1 MSYSGKLRVFS
12 NSPIAAM
19 TLHARFLRSVFF
31 ILIAAASLAARADGS
46 LVIVGGALRADNAAV
61 WQRIVDLAGGKGARI
76 AVVPAAAGN
85 PLGSGGRVVS
95 HLNAYGAQAFLLPV
109 APKLPGDVHVAAND
123 PANVAAIDHATGVY
137 FIGGDQARITG
148 SLRNADGANSKVL
161 DAIWALYRRGGVVS
175 GASAGAAI
183 MSSTMFDNAGTTLSV
198 LQNGVNDGRE
208 LAPGLGFV
216 GKDVFVDQH
225 LIIRGRF
232 ARMLPAMLKKS
243 YQHGLGIDEN
253 TAVVIGPKR
262 DAEVIGYKGAI
273 WFDLSHATVDP
284 AMKAFNVSN
293 ASISYLDHGDRINLD
308 TGVMTPS
315 SDKIDGKVDPKQPGN
330 HEPLFSADI
339 LGNTTLVDLM
349 MTLVDSAQ
357 PQATGLAF
365 GGPNANPALPG
376 FSFKLSRT
384 ATTEGYESATS
395 EAYSVYR
402 MRLDV
407 QPVKVSWPAIS
418 PYVSKPQ

>member
-1 MSYSGKLRVFS
+1 
-12 NSPIAAM
+12 M
-19 TLHARFLRSVFF
+19 TLRAICLRPLFCLLMICASFGAHAE
-31 ILIAAASLAARADGS
+31 GS
-46 LVIVGGALRADNAAV
+46 LVIVGGALRGDNAAV

-85 PLGSGGRVVS
+85 PARSGAGVVRY
-95 HLNAYGAQAFLLPV
+95 LNSYGANAFVLPV
-109 APKLPGDVHVAAND
+109 SPRLPGDVHAAAND
-123 PANVAAIDHATGVY
+123 PANVAAIDAAKGVY
-137 FIGGDQARITG
+137 FIGGDQARITA

-161 DAIWALYRRGGVVS
+161 DAIWQLYRRGGVIA

-183 MSSTMFDNAGTTLSV
+183 MSSTMFDNAGTTLSI
-198 LQNGVNDGRE
+198 LQNGVNDGNE
-208 LAPGLGFV
+208 LAPGLGFI

-243 YQHGLGIDEN
+243 YKRGLGIDEN
-253 TAVVIGPKR
+253 TAVVVGPGR

-273 WFDLSHATVDP
+273 WFDLSRATVDP
-284 AMKAFNVSN
+284 TLGAFNISN
-293 ASISYLDHGDRINLD
+293 ASISYLDHGDRINLE

-315 SDKIDGKVDPKQPGN
+315 SDKVDGKVDPATPGN
-330 HEPLFSADI
+330 QAPLFSADI

-349 MTLVDSAQ
+349 SQLVDSAQ

-365 GGPNANPALPG
+365 GGPGTSPALPG
-376 FSFKLSRT
+376 FSFELRRT
-384 ATTEGYESATS
+384 ADTAGYESATS

-407 QPVKVSWPAIS
+407 TPVKVGWPTVT
-418 PYVSKPQ
+418 PYSRPR

>member
-1 MSYSGKLRVFS
+1 
-12 NSPIAAM
+12 M
-19 TLHARFLRSVFF
+19 TLIRSFLVV
-31 ILIAAASLAARADGS
+31 LLGMASLVAHADGS
-46 LVIVGGALRADNAAV
+46 LVIVGGALRADNAVV

-85 PLGSGGRVVS
+85 PTGSGGRVVQ
-95 HLNAYGAQAFLLPV
+95 HLNQYGAQAFLLPV
-109 APKLPGDVHVAAND
+109 SPRLAGDVHVAAND
-123 PANVAAIDHATGVY
+123 PANVAAIDGAGGVY

-161 DAIWALYRRGGVVS
+161 DAIWRLYRRGGVVS

-198 LQNGVNDGRE
+198 LQKGVNDGNE
-208 LAPGLGFV
+208 LAPGLGFI

-243 YQHGLGIDEN
+243 YKRGLGIDEN
-253 TAVVIGPKR
+253 TAVVVGPGH

-273 WFDLSHATVDP
+273 WFDLAQATSDP
-284 AMKAFNVSN
+284 ALGAFNISN

-308 TGVMTPS
+308 TGAMTPS
-315 SDKIDGKVDPKQPGN
+315 GDKIGGKVKPDQPGN
-330 HEPLFSADI
+330 EAPLFSADI

-349 MTLVDSAQ
+349 MQLVDSSR

-365 GGPNANPALPG
+365 GGPDANPALPG
-376 FSFKLSRT
+376 FSFVLRRT
-384 ATTEGYESATS
+384 NQTEGYESATS

-402 MRLDV
+402 MRLDIK
-407 QPVKVSWPAIS
+407 PVKVSWPA
-418 PYVSKPQ
+418 VTEFQLAK

>member
-1 MSYSGKLRVFS
+1 MNVRARLLRPLFYFLVAVASFG
-12 NSPIAAM
+12 A
-19 TLHARFLRSVFF
+19 HAE
-31 ILIAAASLAARADGS
+31 GS
-46 LVIVGGALRADNAAV
+46 LVIVGGALRADNAVV

-85 PLGSGGRVVS
+85 PTGSGGRVVA
-95 HLNAYGAQAFLLPV
+95 HLNQYGANAFLLPV
-109 APKLPGDVHVAAND
+109 APRLPGDVHVAAND
-123 PANVAAIDHATGVY
+123 PANVAAVQASRGVY

-148 SLRNADGANSKVL
+148 SLRNADGTNSKVL
-161 DAIWALYRRGGVVS
+161 DAIWDLYRRGGVVA

-183 MSSTMFDNAGTTLSV
+183 MSSTMFDNAGTTLAV
-198 LQNGVNDGRE
+198 LQNGVNDGNE
-208 LAPGLGFV
+208 LAPGLGFI

-243 YQHGLGIDEN
+243 YKRGLGIDEN
-253 TAVVIGPKR
+253 TAVVVGPGR

-273 WFDLSHATVDP
+273 WFDLAQASTDP
-284 AMKAFNVSN
+284 NVGAFNISN
-293 ASISYLDHGDRINLD
+293 ASISYLDHGDRLNLD
-308 TGVMTPS
+308 TGVLTPS
-315 SDKIDGKVDPKQPGN
+315 ADKVDGKVDPLKPGN
-330 HEPLFSADI
+330 RAPLFSADI

-349 MTLVDSAQ
+349 SQLVDSAQ

-365 GGPNANPALPG
+365 GGPDANPALPG
-376 FSFKLSRT
+376 FLFQLRRT
-384 ATTEGYESATS
+384 SATEGYESATS

-407 QPVKVSWPAIS
+407 MPVKVTWPAVT
-418 PYVSKPQ
+418 PYARSK

>member
-1 MSYSGKLRVFS
+1 MDSIMTRV
-12 NSPIAAM
+12 
-19 TLHARFLRSVFF
+19 LRSLLV
-31 ILIAAASLAARADGS
+31 LVLTAASLTAHAEGS

-61 WQRIVDLAGGKGARI
+61 WQRIVDLAGGKGAKI

-85 PLGSGGRVVS
+85 PTGSGGRVVQ
-95 HLNAYGAQAFLLPV
+95 HLNQHGAQAFLLPV
-109 APKLPGDVHVAAND
+109 APRLPGDVHVAAND
-123 PANVAAIDHATGVY
+123 PANVAAVQAATGVY
-137 FIGGDQARITG
+137 FIGGDQARITA

-161 DAIWALYRRGGVVS
+161 DAIWQLYHRGGVVA

-198 LQNGVNDGRE
+198 LQNGVNDGNE
-208 LAPGLGFV
+208 LAPGLGFI

-232 ARMLPAMLKKS
+232 ARMLPAMLKKG
-243 YQHGLGIDEN
+243 YQRGLGIDEN
-253 TAVVIGPKR
+253 TAVVVGPGQ

-273 WFDLSHATVDP
+273 WFDLANATVDSNV
-284 AMKAFNVSN
+284 KAFNIAN
-293 ASISYLDHGDRINLD
+293 ASISYLDHGDRINLG
-308 TGVMTPS
+308 TGAMTPS
-315 SDKIDGKVDPKQPGN
+315 SDKIAGKVDPAKPGN
-330 HEPLFSADI
+330 RSPLFSADI

-349 MTLVDSAQ
+349 SQLVDSST

-365 GGPNANPALPG
+365 GGPDANPALPG
-376 FSFKLSRT
+376 FSFQLRRT
-384 ATTEGYESATS
+384 GATEGYESATS

-407 QPVKVSWPAIS
+407 KPVKVSWPVITE
-418 PYVSKPQ
+418 YRQ

>member
-1 MSYSGKLRVFS
+1 MIRLVRCVLYGLF
-12 NSPIAAM
+12 A
-19 TLHARFLRSVFF
+19 L
-31 ILIAAASLAARADGS
+31 ASLTAHAEGS

-85 PLGSGGRVVS
+85 PTGSGGRVVQ
-95 HLNAYGAQAFLLPV
+95 HLNQYGAQAFLLPV
-109 APKLPGDVHVAAND
+109 SPRLPGDVHVAAND
-123 PANVAAIDHATGVY
+123 PANVAAIDQSGGVY
-137 FIGGDQARITG
+137 FIGGDQARITA

-161 DAIWALYRRGGVVS
+161 DAIWRLYHRGGVVS

-183 MSSTMFDNAGTTLSV
+183 MSSTMFDNAGTTLAL
-198 LQNGVNDGRE
+198 LQNGVRDGNE
-208 LAPGLGFV
+208 LAPGLGFI

-243 YQHGLGIDEN
+243 YKRGLGIDEN
-253 TAVVIGPKR
+253 TAVVVSPHR

-273 WFDLSHATVDP
+273 WFDLAQATTDP
-284 AMKAFNVSN
+284 ALGAFNISN

-315 SDKIDGKVDPKQPGN
+315 SDKIDGKVKADQTGN
-330 HEPLFSADI
+330 EPPLFSADI

-349 MTLVDSAQ
+349 MQLVDSSR

-365 GGPNANPALPG
+365 GGPGANPALPG
-376 FSFKLSRT
+376 FSFVLRRT
-384 ATTEGYESATS
+384 RATEGYESATS

-402 MRLDV
+402 MRLDIT
-407 QPVKVSWPAIS
+407 PVKVSWPAIS
-418 PYVSKPQ
+418 NYRAAK

>member
-1 MSYSGKLRVFS
+1 
-12 NSPIAAM
+12 M
-19 TLHARFLRSVFF
+19 T
-31 ILIAAASLAARADGS
+31 LAARPIRFLFCLALACAAIQAHAAGS

-85 PLGSGGRVVS
+85 PARSGMGVVS

-109 APKLPGDVHVAAND
+109 APKLPGDVHAAAND
-123 PANVAAIDHATGVY
+123 PANVALVEHAGGVY

-148 SLRNADGANSKVL
+148 SLRNADGANSAVL
-161 DAIWALYRRGGVVS
+161 DAIWALYRRGGVVA

-198 LQNGVNDGRE
+198 LQNGVNDGNE
-208 LAPGLGFV
+208 LAPGLGFI

-243 YQHGLGIDEN
+243 YRRGLGIDEN
-253 TAVVIGPKR
+253 TAVVVGPTR

-273 WFDLSHATVDP
+273 WFDLANATVDP
-284 AMKAFNVSN
+284 GLGAFNVSN

-308 TGVMTPS
+308 TGAMTPS
-315 SDKIDGKVDPKQPGN
+315 ADKTGGKVDPRQPGN

-349 MTLVDSAQ
+349 SSLVDSTQ

-365 GGPNANPALPG
+365 GGPGADPALPG

-384 ATTEGYESATS
+384 NATEGYESATS

-407 QPVKVSWPAIS
+407 VPVKVRWPAIG
-418 PYVSKPQ
+418 PYAQAR

>member
-1 MSYSGKLRVFS
+1 MTRV
-12 NSPIAAM
+12 
-19 TLHARFLRSVFF
+19 LRSLFV
-31 ILIAAASLAARADGS
+31 LVLAVAGLTAHAEGS
-46 LVIVGGALRADNAAV
+46 LVIVGGALRADNAVV
-61 WQRIVDLAGGKGARI
+61 WQRIVDLAGGQGAKI

-85 PLGSGGRVVS
+85 PTGSGGRVVQ
-95 HLNAYGAQAFLLPV
+95 HLNAHGAHAFLLPV
-109 APKLPGDVHVAAND
+109 APRLSGDVHVAAND
-123 PANVAAIDHATGVY
+123 PANVAAVQAASGVY

-148 SLRNADGANSKVL
+148 ALKNADGANSKVL
-161 DAIWALYRRGGVVS
+161 DAIWALYHRGGVVA

-198 LQNGVNDGRE
+198 LQNGVNDGNE
-208 LAPGLGFV
+208 LAPGLGFI

-232 ARMLPAMLKKS
+232 ARMLPAMLKKG
-243 YQHGLGIDEN
+243 YKRGLGIDEN
-253 TAVVIGPKR
+253 TAVVVGPGR

-273 WFDLSHATVDP
+273 WFDLAHATVDP
-284 AMKAFNVSN
+284 KVPAFNIAN

-308 TGVMTPS
+308 TGLTTPS
-315 SDKIDGKVDPKQPGN
+315 SDKIAGKVDPSKPGN
-330 HEPLFSADI
+330 RSPLFSADI

-349 MTLVDSAQ
+349 SQLVDSST

-365 GGPNANPALPG
+365 GGPDADPALPG
-376 FSFKLSRT
+376 FSFQLRRT
-384 ATTEGYESATS
+384 SATEGYESATS

-407 QPVKVSWPAIS
+407 KPVKVSWPAITE
-418 PYVSKPQ
+418 YRK

>member
-1 MSYSGKLRVFS
+1 MRFPARLLRPLLCLVFTVAT
-12 NSPIAAM
+12 AA
-19 TLHARFLRSVFF
+19 H
-31 ILIAAASLAARADGS
+31 ADGS
-46 LVIVGGALRADNAAV
+46 LVIVGGALRADNAVV

-85 PLGSGGRVVS
+85 PVRSGMGVVS

-109 APKLPGDVHVAAND
+109 SPKLPGDVHAAAND
-123 PANVAAIDHATGVY
+123 PANVALVDHATGVY

-148 SLRNADGANSKVL
+148 SLRNVDGSNSRVL
-161 DAIWALYRRGGVVS
+161 DAIWALFHRGGVVS

-198 LQNGVNDGRE
+198 LQNGVRDGNE
-208 LAPGLGFV
+208 LAPGLGFI

-243 YQHGLGIDEN
+243 YRRGLGIDEN

-273 WFDLSHATVDP
+273 WFDLAAATVDP
-284 AMKAFNVSN
+284 RIKAFNISN
-293 ASISYLDHGDRINLD
+293 ASISYLDHGDHINLD

-315 SDKIDGKVDPKQPGN
+315 LDKVDGKVDPAKPDN
-330 HEPLFSADI
+330 SEPLFSSDI
-339 LGNTTLVDLM
+339 LGNTTLVELM
-349 MTLVDSAQ
+349 STLVDSAQ

-365 GGPNANPALPG
+365 GGPDANPALPG

-384 ATTEGYESATS
+384 RATEGYESATS

-407 QPVKVSWPAIS
+407 TPVKVSWPTVT
-418 PYVSKPQ
+418 PYSN

>member
-1 MSYSGKLRVFS
+1 
-12 NSPIAAM
+12 M
-19 TLHARFLRSVFF
+19 TLPARLLRPVFCVVF
-31 ILIAAASLAARADGS
+31 AIASASAHADGN

-76 AVVPAAAGN
+76 AVIPAAAGN
-85 PLGSGGRVVS
+85 PTGSGGRVVA
-95 HLNAYGAQAFLLPV
+95 HLNQYGASAFLLPV
-109 APKLPGDVHVAAND
+109 APRLPGDVHAAAND
-123 PANVAAIDHATGVY
+123 PANVAAVAASRGVY

-148 SLRNADGANSKVL
+148 SLRNRDGSNSKVL
-161 DAIWALYRRGGVVS
+161 DAIWDLYRKGGVVA

-183 MSSTMFDNAGTTLSV
+183 MSSTMFDNAGTTLSL
-198 LQNGVNDGRE
+198 LQNGVNDGNE
-208 LAPGLGFV
+208 LAPGLGFI

-243 YQHGLGIDEN
+243 YKRGLGIDEN
-253 TAVVIGPKR
+253 TAVVVGPGR

-273 WFDLSHATVDP
+273 WFDLAQASTDP
-284 AMKAFNVSN
+284 TLGAFNISN
-293 ASISYLDHGDRINLD
+293 ASISYLDHGDHLNLD
-308 TGVMTPS
+308 TGVLTPS
-315 SDKIDGKVDPKQPGN
+315 SDKIAGKVDPGKPGN
-330 HEPLFSADI
+330 RAPLFSADI

-349 MTLVDSAQ
+349 SQLVDSAQ

-365 GGPNANPALPG
+365 GGPDANPAAPG
-376 FSFKLSRT
+376 FSFQLRRT
-384 ATTEGYESATS
+384 AATEGYESATS

-407 QPVKVSWPAIS
+407 TPVKVTWPAVTPFS
-418 PYVSKPQ
+418 AVKAAGK

>member
-1 MSYSGKLRVFS
+1 
-12 NSPIAAM
+12 M
-19 TLHARFLRSVFF
+19 TFRARLLCLFLTVVC
-31 ILIAAASLAARADGS
+31 ASAHADGS

-76 AVVPAAAGN
+76 AVIPAAAGN
-85 PLGSGGRVVS
+85 PVRSGGGVVRY
-95 HLNAYGAQAFLLPV
+95 LNRYGANAFVLPV
-109 APKLPGDVHVAAND
+109 SPKLPGDVHAAAND
-123 PANVAAIDHATGVY
+123 PANVAALANAGGVY

-148 SLRNADGANSKVL
+148 ALRNTDGTNSKVL
-161 DAIWALYRRGGVVS
+161 DAIWQLYHRGGVVS

-183 MSSTMFDNAGTTLSV
+183 MSSTMFDNAGTTLQV
-198 LQNGVNDGRE
+198 LQNGVDDGNE
-208 LAPGLGFV
+208 LAPGLGFI

-232 ARMLPAMLKKS
+232 ARMLPAMLKKA
-243 YQHGLGIDEN
+243 YKRGLGIDEN
-253 TAVVIGPKR
+253 TAVVINPHR

-273 WFDLSHATVDP
+273 WFDLAQATVDP
-284 AMKAFNVSN
+284 TLGAFNISN

-315 SDKIDGKVDPKQPGN
+315 SDKVEGKVDFAQPGN
-330 HEPLFSADI
+330 HSPLFSADI

-349 MTLVDSAQ
+349 SELVDSAQ

-365 GGPNANPALPG
+365 GGPDANAALPG
-376 FSFKLSRT
+376 FAFTLRRT
-384 ATTEGYESATS
+384 SVTEGYESATS

-407 QPVKVSWPAIS
+407 QPVKVGWPVIS
-418 PYVSKPQ
+418 PYVKPH

>member
-1 MSYSGKLRVFS
+1 
-12 NSPIAAM
+12 M
-19 TLHARFLRSVFF
+19 TYLFRPLLCLV
-31 ILIAAASLAARADGS
+31 LTLVTLGARAEGS

-85 PLGSGGRVVS
+85 PTGSGGRVVQ
-95 HLNAYGAQAFLLPV
+95 HLNQYGAQAFLLPL
-109 APKLPGDVHVAAND
+109 APRLPGDVHVAAND
-123 PANVAAIDHATGVY
+123 PANVAALQASGGVY
-137 FIGGDQARITG
+137 FIGGDQARITA
-148 SLRNADGANSKVL
+148 SLRNVDGANSKVL
-161 DAIWALYRRGGVVS
+161 DAIWALYHRGGVVA

-183 MSSTMFDNAGTTLSV
+183 MSSTMFDNAGTTLSL
-198 LQNGVNDGRE
+198 LQNGVSDGTE
-208 LAPGLGFV
+208 LAPGLGFI

-243 YQHGLGIDEN
+243 YKRGLGIDEN
-253 TAVVIGPKR
+253 TAVVVGPGR

-273 WFDLSHATVDP
+273 WFDLTNATVDP
-284 AMKAFNVSN
+284 NLQAFNIAN

-308 TGVMTPS
+308 TGAMTPS
-315 SDKIDGKVDPKQPGN
+315 ADKVGGKVDPAKPGN
-330 HEPLFSADI
+330 RSPLFSADI

-349 MTLVDSAQ
+349 SKLVDSSQ

-365 GGPNANPALPG
+365 GGPDANPALPG
-376 FSFKLSRT
+376 FSFQLRRT
-384 ATTEGYESATS
+384 DATVGYESATS

-407 QPVKVSWPAIS
+407 KPVKVRWPAIGE
-418 PYVSKPQ
+418 YRK